1 MTVAVILKG
10 YPRLSET
17 FISQE
22 LLALEQAGLP
32 FRIVPLR
39 HPTDGHV
46 HAINKAITA
55 PVDYLPEYLY
65 RHPLRVWRAWR
76 KVRRWPTYRAARA
89 AWLRDMRRDPTPN
102 RGRRFGQALVLAAEL
117 PEDVD
122 RLYVHFLHTPA
133 SVGFYASLLRR
144 LPWSVS
150 AHAKD
155 IWTIPDWEKAE
166 KLAACEWLVTCTASG
181 AEHLAGIA
189 QRGGLPDDRVELMY
203 HGLDLS
209 RFPAPPVR
217 PSRDGSDPADPVRIM
232 TVGRAVEKKGFEQL
246 LDALAALPSTLHWR
260 LLHIGAGPKLKKLQ
274 QQAATLGIADR
285 VEWLGAQPQDEVI
298 RRYLAADL
306 FVLNCRIA
314 ENGDRDG
321 LPNVLMEAQALGLP
335 VVSTR
340 VSAVPELVEHGHN
353 GLLAPPDD
361 PAALGG
367 LVAEL
372 IRDPDR
378 RAALGQAGTAVVRS
392 HFSFEGGI
400 ERLARKLGLERDR
413 SPTPAVAA
421 AGP

>member
-1 MTVAVILKG
+1 M
-10 YPRLSET
+10 
-17 FISQE
+17 
-22 LLALEQAGLP
+22 
-32 FRIVPLR
+32 PLR

-166 KLAACEWLVTCTASG
+166 K
-181 AEHLAGIA
+181 IA
-189 QRGGLPDDRVELMY
+189 RHSGLPDDRVELMY

-217 PSRDGSDPADPVRIM
+217 PARDGTDPADPVRIM

-246 LDALAALPSTLHWR
+246 LDALAALPAGLHWR

-274 QQAATLGIADR
+274 QQAATIGIADR

-361 PAALGG
+361 PVALGA

-378 RAALGQAGTAVVRS
+378 RAALGQAGATVVRS

-413 SPTPAVAA
+413 SPAPAVAA